1 MQKTSPLLRLFL
13 LCVFCEAN
21 LFAALACAQTPSFDE
36 LAHNIVTTSVA
47 VKQGEVVLISGGKHT
62 IPVMEAL
69 AIEAQKAGGM
79 VSIVLLSDKVIRS
92 RNADMDENYL
102 GQEPRYLAEW
112 LKQVDVW
119 ISLPE
124 ASDIKALNTGVS
136 AARLTRIA
144 KAEQFITPMLDGMK
158 VRGVN
163 LIYPTEERGKSFGLD
178 GATYVNMIWQAMGT
192 DYRQISAHG
201 NALRN
206 MLQGA
211 KTVHITSPSGTDL
224 QFSVGNRPIFLD
236 DGTLPPD
243 KAKSK
248 RFLDRNVGLPSGALF
263 FAPVETSAT
272 GKVVVPRAQCRLEAI
287 NDISFTFRNGRM
299 EDFKAGQNANCF
311 TELKSA
317 SGGATDRFGGINI
330 GLNPAWPIHEEN
342 GAAYYPSTAG
352 LVFVSIGDNQIL
364 GGSNKAE
371 GTFSFPFPIMRA
383 TVEIDGKVVIKDGRV
398 IL

>member
-1 MQKTSPLLRLFL
+1 MKKTSPLPWIFL
-13 LCVFCEAN
+13 LSLLCTAN
-21 LFAALACAQTPSFDE
+21 LHTAPARAQAPNFDE

-47 VKQGEVVLISGGKHT
+47 VKQGEVVLITGGKHT
-62 IPVMEAL
+62 IPLMEAL
-69 AIEAQKAGGM
+69 AIEAQKAGGK
-79 VSIVLLSDKVIRS
+79 VAILLNSDKVIRS
-92 RNADMDENYL
+92 LNVDVDEKYL
-102 GQEPRYLAEW
+102 GQEPRYIAEW
-112 LKQVDVW
+112 LKQVDVF

-124 ASDIKALNTGVS
+124 ASDIKALDTGVS
-136 AARLTRIA
+136 AARLARIA
-144 KAEQFITPMLDGMK
+144 KAQQFIIPMLDGMK

-178 GATYVNMIWQAMGT
+178 GATYVNMIWQAMGA
-192 DYRQISAHG
+192 DYKQISARG
-201 NALRN
+201 NALRK
-206 MLQGA
+206 MLQAA
-211 KTVHITSPSGTDL
+211 KTVHVTSPSGTDL

-243 KAKSK
+243 KASSK
-248 RFLDRNVGLPSGALF
+248 RFLDRNVGLPSGSLS
-263 FAPVETSAT
+263 FAPLETSAT
-272 GKVVVPRAQCRLEAI
+272 GKVVVPRAQCRLDAI

-317 SGGATDRFGGINI
+317 SHGATDQFGGINI

-371 GTFSFPFPIMRA
+371 GTFSFPFPIVGA
-383 TVEIDGKVVIKDGRV
+383 TVEIDSKVVIKDGRLV
-398 IL
+398 L

>member
-1 MQKTSPLLRLFL
+1 MKKTSPLPWIFL
-13 LCVFCEAN
+13 LGVFCEMN
-21 LFAALACAQTPSFDE
+21 LFAAKARAQAPNFDE

-62 IPVMEAL
+62 ISLMEAL

-79 VSIVLLSDKVIRS
+79 VTILLNSDNVIRS
-92 RNADMDENYL
+92 RNADVDEKYL

-112 LKQVDVW
+112 LKQVDVF
-119 ISLPE
+119 ISLPD
-124 ASDIKALNTGVS
+124 ASDIKALDAGVS

-144 KAEQFITPMLDGMK
+144 KAGQFIIPMLDGMK
-158 VRGVN
+158 VRGVS

-178 GATYVNMIWQAMGT
+178 GATYVNMIWQAMGA
-192 DYRQISAHG
+192 DYRQISAQG
-201 NALRN
+201 NALRK
-206 MLQGA
+206 MLQAA
-211 KTVHITSPSGTDL
+211 KTAHVTSPSGTDL

-243 KAKSK
+243 KARSK
-248 RFLDRNVGLPSGALF
+248 RFLDRNISLPSGTLF

-272 GKVVVPRAQCRLEAI
+272 GKVVVPRAQCRFEAI

-317 SGGATDRFGGINI
+317 SRGATDQFGGINI
-330 GLNPAWPIHEEN
+330 SLNPAWPIHEEN

-371 GTFSFPFPIMRA
+371 GTFNFPFPIVGA
-383 TVEIDGKVVIKDGRV
+383 TVEIDGKVVIKDGRLV
-398 IL
+398 L

>member
-1 MQKTSPLLRLFL
+1 MKKIFLRPWISLLGLF
-13 LCVFCEAN
+13 CAAN
-21 LFAALACAQTPSFDE
+21 PYAAPARAQTPNFDE
-36 LAHNIVTTSVA
+36 LAHNIVSTSVA
-47 VKQGEVVLISGGKHT
+47 VKPGEMVLITGGKHT
-62 IPVMEAL
+62 IPLMEAL
-69 AIEAQKAGGM
+69 GIDAQKAGGM
-79 VSIVLLSDKVIRS
+79 VTILLNSDKVIRS
-92 RNADMDENYL
+92 RNADVDEKYL

-119 ISLPE
+119 INLPE
-124 ASDIKALNTGVS
+124 ASDIKELQAGVS
-136 AARLTRIA
+136 ATRLA
-144 KAEQFITPMLDGMK
+144 KIDKANQFIIPMLDGMK

-178 GATYVNMIWQAMGT
+178 GTTYVNMIWQAMGA
-192 DYRQISAHG
+192 DYKQISAQG
-201 NALRN
+201 NALRK

-211 KTVHITSPSGTDL
+211 KTVRISSPSGTDL

-243 KAKSK
+243 KAWSK
-248 RFLDRNVGLPSGALF
+248 RFLDRNVGLPSGTLF

-272 GKVVVPRAQCRLEAI
+272 GKVVVPRAQCRFEAI

-311 TELKSA
+311 TDLKSA
-317 SGGATDRFGGINI
+317 SRGATDQFGGVNI

-352 LVFVSIGDNQIL
+352 LVSVSIGDNQIL

-371 GTFSFPFPIMRA
+371 GTFSFPFPIVGA
-383 TVEIDGKVVIKDGRV
+383 TVEIDGRVVIKDGHIV
-398 IL
+398 L

>member
-1 MQKTSPLLRLFL
+1 MKNTSPLLWMFL
-13 LCVFCEAN
+13 LAVLCEAN
-21 LFAALACAQTPSFDE
+21 LFAAPACAQTPDFDQ
-36 LAHNIVTTSVA
+36 LAHNIVTGSVA
-47 VKQGEVVLISGGKHT
+47 VKPGEVVLITGGKHT
-62 IPVMEAL
+62 VSLMEAL

-79 VSIVLLSDKVIRS
+79 VTILLNSDKIIRS
-92 RNADMDENYL
+92 RNADVDERYL

-119 ISLPE
+119 ISLPD
-124 ASDIKALNTGVS
+124 ASDIKSLEAGVS
-136 AARLTRIA
+136 TARLARIA
-144 KAEQFITPMLDGMK
+144 KAGDFFTPMLDGMK

-178 GATYVNMIWQAMGT
+178 GTTYVNMIWQAMGA
-192 DYRQISAHG
+192 DYKQISAHG
-201 NALRN
+201 NALRK
-206 MLQGA
+206 MLQGS
-211 KTVHITSPSGTDL
+211 KTVHITSPSGTDIR
-224 QFSVGNRPIFLD
+224 FSIGNRPIFLD
-236 DGTLPPD
+236 DGALPPD

-248 RFLDRNVGLPSGALF
+248 QFLDRNVGLPSGALS

-272 GKVVVPRAQCRLEAI
+272 GKVVVPRAQCRFEAI

-311 TELKSA
+311 AELKGSFR
-317 SGGATDRFGGINI
+317 GATDQFGGINI
-330 GLNPAWPIHEEN
+330 GLNPAWPIHDEN

-371 GTFSFPFPIMRA
+371 GTFSFPFPIVIA
-383 TVEIDGKVVIKDGRV
+383 TVEIDGKVVIKDGRLV
-398 IL
+398 L